1 MGTEN
6 RTEFKP
12 FYVGIFS
19 LNYLFQGMV
28 TSVFAVIVPIYLLSY
43 VGVVDVDE
51 ITTIATII
59 MIPWAIK
66 IFFGMITDKV
76 KIKNLGRRKPW
87 IIGPMCL
94 AGLMWIILGIPGL
107 VTAANAITV
116 FLILGFFIA
125 TGGAFAD
132 TAIDGLILDI
142 CPKEK
147 LGRTQGLCWGFR
159 SIGMIA
165 GGPIMALLVVLAS
178 MPVESI
184 FILLGILMII
194 ASFTILVV
202 KETSEHNEVIVMK
215 HLKLMF
221 NNKKDWKTY
230 IYALF
235 TALLDGIATLFVS
248 IVILVQMGLLTSIGT
263 KLSLPAGDLNIYIY
277 NGNINLIISV
287 GIVLGSIIGGRVSDL
302 ISRRL
307 SAYLSFLITTVVLL
321 LMLIPVPSSVLLVF
335 SCLIGFAIGYR
346 HSSYSPIVGQY
357 SKRHPEMTGTYFS
370 VCNSFANLGSVI
382 GIALTGMIFG
392 ITLNFWSIFL
402 FMAVMSNFGLIA
414 FMTMDPADYEN
425 K

>member
-12 FYVGIFS
+12 LYVGIFS

-28 TSVFAVIVPIYLLSY
+28 TSTFAVIVPIYLLSY
-43 VGVVDVDE
+43 IGVVDVDE

-59 MIPWAIK
+59 MIPWILK

-94 AGLMWIILGIPGL
+94 SGLMWIVLGIPGL
-107 VTAANAITV
+107 VTADNAIIV
-116 FLILGFFIA
+116 FLIIGFFIA

-147 LGRTQGLCWGFR
+147 LGRTQGFCWGFR

-178 MPVESI
+178 MPVETL
-184 FILLGILMII
+184 FIILGILMII
-194 ASFTILVV
+194 SSFTILVV
-202 KETSEHNEVIVMK
+202 KESSEISEVIVVK

-221 NNKKDWKTY
+221 NNKKDLKVY
-230 IYALF
+230 VYALF
-235 TALLDGIATLFVS
+235 TSLLDGIASLLVS
-248 IVILVQMGLLTSIGT
+248 IVILVQMGLLTNLGT
-263 KLSLPAGDLNIYIY
+263 KLSLPADDLNIYIY
-277 NGNINLIISV
+277 NGNINLIISI

-321 LMLIPVPSSVLLVF
+321 LMLIPVPSPVLLFF

-346 HSSYSPIVGQY
+346 HSAYSPIVGQY
-357 SKRHPEMTGTYFS
+357 SKRHPEMSGTYFS
-370 VCNSFANLGSVI
+370 VANSFANLGSTL
-382 GIALTGMIFG
+382 GIALTGIIFG

-402 FMAVMSNFGLIA
+402 FMAVMSNFGLIGL
-414 FMTMDPADYEN
+414 MTMDPADYEN